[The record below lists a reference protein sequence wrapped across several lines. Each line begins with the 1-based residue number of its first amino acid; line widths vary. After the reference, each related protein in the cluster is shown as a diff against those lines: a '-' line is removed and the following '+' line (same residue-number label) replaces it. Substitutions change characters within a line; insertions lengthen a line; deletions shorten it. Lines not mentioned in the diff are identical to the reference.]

1 MPDGGMLTRFRDL
14 HRTHIIFRAGL
25 GCPLSRWTQPREAL
39 TGIYVEWYGKQCFI
53 YTMAMP
59 REALTGI
66 YVEWYGKQCFIYTMA
81 MRGGP
86 DLDRI
91 GAVFWGT

>member
-53 YTMAMP
+53 YTMAM
-59 REALTGI
+59 
-66 YVEWYGKQCFIYTMA
+66 
-81 MRGGP
+81 RGGP